1 MAIFTNQ
8 ASLTYGNVTRN
19 SNVATGQLLETV
31 SASKSAVSTEYAVG
45 DDITYVISI
54 VNAGTTAQT
63 GVLLTD
69 DLGAYT
75 VGGTTVYPLT
85 YVDGSA
91 KLYVNGVLQA
101 TPTVTAGPPLS
112 FSNVSIPAESN
123 VMLIYEA
130 TVNDFAPSLEGSIIV
145 NSATVSGGGIA
156 IPISVSETVSAR
168 SVSDLT
174 ISKSISPAIVT
185 DNGEVTYTFVIQ
197 NTGNAPVDTDANAVV
212 NDLFDPILTNVSV
225 TYNSV
230 PWTEGVNYTYDQAT
244 GQFSTVPGQ
253 ITVPASS
260 YTQDASG
267 EITVTPGVS
276 VLTVTGIISIN
287 GQ

>member
-19 SNVATGQLLETV
+19 SNIATGQLLETV
-31 SASKSAVSTEYAVG
+31 SASKSAVSTEYTVG
-45 DDITYVISI
+45 DDITYVVSI
-54 VNAGTTAQT
+54 VNAGETAQT

-75 VGGTTVYPLT
+75 VGGATVYPLT

-91 KLYVNGVLQA
+91 KLYVNGVLQTA
-101 TPTVTAGPPLS
+101 PTVTAGPPLTLANITVPAD
-112 FSNVSIPAESN
+112 SNVII
-123 VMLIYEA
+123 IYEA

-156 IPISVSETVSAR
+156 VPISVNETITAR

-174 ISKSISPAIVT
+174 ISKSISPAVVT

-197 NTGNAPVDTDANAVV
+197 NTGNAPVGADAAAVV
-212 NDLFDPILTNVSV
+212 SDTFDPILTNVSV
-225 TYNSV
+225 TYNSL
-230 PWTEGVNYTYDQAT
+230 PWAEGTNYIYNQAT

-276 VLTVTGIISIN
+276 VLTVTGNISIS